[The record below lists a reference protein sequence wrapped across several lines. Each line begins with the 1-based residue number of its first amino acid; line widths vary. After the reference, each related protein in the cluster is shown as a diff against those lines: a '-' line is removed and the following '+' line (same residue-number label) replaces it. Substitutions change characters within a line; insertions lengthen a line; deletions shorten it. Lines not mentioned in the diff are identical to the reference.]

1 MEELQKQIDELKN
14 RLDLLNSSYSIPLD
28 VDNAFRDRLQAVAG
42 QSSTK
47 LASAETQAVNEAG
60 AGTYSVAKPMDGFV
74 KMIVDGVARNIPY
87 YD

>member
-1 MEELQKQIDELKN
+1 MEELQKQIDELKS

-42 QSSTK
+42 QPSSK
-47 LASAETQAVNEAG
+47 LTSTETQAVNEAG
-60 AGTYSVAKPMDGFV
+60 AGAYNVAKPMDGFV
-74 KMIVDGVARNIPY
+74 KLIVDGIARNIPY